1 MQSASWGNAGTL
13 GVSKQTTPLS
23 KTPSNVS
30 ASLRQSWGAK
40 KSEQSSG
47 AGVFFDSATLMD
59 PYFWLWGLTFL
70 RAFFGNAH
78 VAFLDTV
85 WRDLNHEAQ
94 RALFDVA
101 KEEGLL
107 EEADLRIDGRCVL
120 KTAAHESAAASADAT
135 AAAETAETAAAEA
148 AAKMALL
155 RTREPKIE
163 IGRRI
168 VSLELSEQD
177 AQGSC
182 SAYSQGLARVSAA
195 KYGATFEVGVAARS
209 LLKTASGR
217 VCGVRTEGGKEV
229 RADAVVLCAG
239 ACAAP
244 LAATAGLYVPVQP
257 LRGYS
262 FTARVGDGSHT
273 GSEDGRAPTAGS
285 APSAQDSSLKK
296 KQDGKLQQAAALFGL
311 VALLPPEPPPSV
323 RTHLTFAPSSLYVT
337 RLGDTLRFTCFGE
350 MSPVCADGP
359 GPPTRA
365 LFGTLRRLVESEVP
379 NVRELCDWEHA
390 VEWHGCRPLTPDS
403 HPLSGRTRV
412 PGLYL
417 NVGHSFNGWREA
429 TVSARVVADAVSG
442 SLNAGAAVDGTSSF
456 AGGCSA
462 PEYTVRAFD
471 PARFRLW

>member
-1 MQSASWGNAGTL
+1 
-13 GVSKQTTPLS
+13 
-23 KTPSNVS
+23 
-30 ASLRQSWGAK
+30 
-40 KSEQSSG
+40 
-47 AGVFFDSATLMD
+47 
-59 PYFWLWGLTFL
+59 
-70 RAFFGNAH
+70 
-78 VAFLDTV
+78 
-85 WRDLNHEAQ
+85 
-94 RALFDVA
+94 
-101 KEEGLL
+101 
-107 EEADLRIDGRCVL
+107 
-120 KTAAHESAAASADAT
+120 
-135 AAAETAETAAAEA
+135 
-148 AAKMALL
+148 MALL
-155 RTREPKIE
+155 RTREPAVA

-168 VSLELSEQD
+168 VSLELSEED

-182 SAYSQGLARVSAA
+182 SAYSQGLARVSEA

-217 VCGVRTEGGKEV
+217 VCGVRTERGEQV
-229 RADAVVLCAG
+229 RADAVVICAG

-262 FTARVGDGSHT
+262 LTATVGEGGVGPSC
-273 GSEDGRAPTAGS
+273 AS
-285 APSAQDSSLKK
+285 AQSAKPSAAAKLSASGDKEKEDSS
-296 KQDGKLQQAAALFGL
+296 KLRQAAAFLGL
-311 VALLPPEPPPSV
+311 VAQLPKNAPREQSV

-350 MSPVCADGP
+350 LSPVCADGP

-365 LFGTLRRLVESEVP
+365 LFDTLRTLVESEVP
-379 NVRELCDWEHA
+379 NVSELCDWEHA

-412 PGLYL
+412 PGLFL

-429 TVSARVVADAVSG
+429 TASARVVADAVSG
-442 SLNAGAAVDGTSSF
+442 PVSGSGS
-456 AGGCSA
+456 AGGAGA